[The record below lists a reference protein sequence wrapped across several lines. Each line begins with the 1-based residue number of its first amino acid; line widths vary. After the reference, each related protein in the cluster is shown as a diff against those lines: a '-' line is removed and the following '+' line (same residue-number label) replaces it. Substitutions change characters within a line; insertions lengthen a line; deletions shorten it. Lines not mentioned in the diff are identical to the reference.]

1 MRSRA
6 PEMKAFLL
14 HRPRI
19 AIRLVRKG
27 RAAWWSVPSSSLG
40 RTYPSQS
47 CGWPPSARPAR
58 CRASRRRS
66 LDRTHSGR
74 SGSSAG
80 TGLPAPQPTFD
91 WTEPR
96 SAWGGLPT
104 FAQHVASA
112 RIAAPEA
119 VARQSFHRLLNM
131 NLKLSSTCALS
142 CHRTPFQPFPLS
154 SARKIGLRTPRIRTT
169 CPRVGAPQIVKTL
182 WTDARTRGSACL
194 GRAREDGSVA
204 SRAQERAR
212 SAPPR
217 RTERRLRRRPVR
229 RCVGGC
235 SG

>member
-1 MRSRA
+1 MPAYRT
-6 PEMKAFLL
+6 
-14 HRPRI
+14 RPI
-19 AIRLVRKG
+19 T
-27 RAAWWSVPSSSLG
+27 AARFVQY
-40 RTYPSQS
+40 R
-47 CGWPPSARPAR
+47 RPFM
-58 CRASRRRS
+58 
-66 LDRTHSGR
+66 
-74 SGSSAG
+74 
-80 TGLPAPQPTFD
+80 APQPTFD

-154 SARKIGLRTPRIRTT
+154 SARKSGLRTPRIRTT